1 MISISGT
8 TAAKRNAWH
17 PKKDVFMSMEYIK
30 TKDNVLTSI
39 IIRREYKP
47 NETTFITSP
56 DLAQQVG
63 FVVYPTGG
71 VIKRHIHKTVDRQNI
86 SSSEAL
92 IVRQGRLEIDIYDQ
106 NRNLVA
112 TRELMEGDFVLMV
125 SGGHGFR
132 ILEAAILLEVKLGP
146 YAGPADKE
154 LF

>member
-1 MISISGT
+1 
-8 TAAKRNAWH
+8 
-17 PKKDVFMSMEYIK
+17 MSMEFIK
-30 TKDNVLTSI
+30 TEDNVLTSI
-39 IIRREYKP
+39 IIRRDFTP
-47 NETTFITSP
+47 NETTFVTSP
-56 DLAQQVG
+56 NLAQQVG
-63 FVVYPTGG
+63 FVVYPAGG
-71 VIKRHIHKTVDRQNI
+71 VIKRHIHKNVDRQNI

-106 NRNLVA
+106 NRNLLA
-112 TRELMEGDFVLMV
+112 TRQLQAGDFVLMV

>member
-1 MISISGT
+1 
-8 TAAKRNAWH
+8 
-17 PKKDVFMSMEYIK
+17 MEFIK
-30 TKDNVLTSI
+30 TEDNVLTSI
-39 IIRREYKP
+39 IIRRDFTP
-47 NETTFITSP
+47 NETTFVTSP
-56 DLAQQVG
+56 NLAQQVG
-63 FVVYPTGG
+63 FVVYPAGG
-71 VIKRHIHKTVDRQNI
+71 VIKRHIHKNVDRQNI

-106 NRNLVA
+106 NRNLLA
-112 TRELMEGDFVLMV
+112 TRQLQAGDFVLMV

>member
-1 MISISGT
+1 
-8 TAAKRNAWH
+8 
-17 PKKDVFMSMEYIK
+17 MSMEFIK
-30 TKDNVLTSI
+30 SKENLLTSI

-47 NETTFITSP
+47 TETTFVTSP

-63 FVVYPTGG
+63 FVVYPAGG
-71 VIKRHIHKTVDRQNI
+71 LIKRHIHKNVDRQNI

-92 IVRQGRLEIDIYDQ
+92 IVRQGKLEIDIYDQ
-106 NRNLVA
+106 NKMLLA
-112 TRELMEGDFVLMV
+112 TRELQAGDFVLMV

-146 YAGPADKE
+146 YAGASDKE